1 MTSDLS
7 PQCAADATLQLNRP
21 RALFPFSL
29 LLSVKHPKPE
39 SGRQREMVV
48 GMVRLQQA
56 ESVFSSTVGETPL
69 QVLSCRDGRRNT
81 SILLSLLLS
90 GVCSLPEVEVR
101 DFVVR
106 YWAFLVGVGTE

>member
-48 GMVRLQQA
+48 GMVRLQPA
-56 ESVFSSTVGETPL
+56 EFVFSSTVGETSL
-69 QVLSCRDGRRNT
+69 QVLSCSGWKKKHFHFT
-81 SILLSLLLS
+81 FSLVVWCLQLAGS
-90 GVCSLPEVEVR
+90 GSKGFC
-101 DFVVR
+101 
-106 YWAFLVGVGTE
+106 G